1 MIKHNR
7 TSFPSLWDEIFDL
20 RPFAVNN
27 GGHSLSTPAVNIQE
41 NEKEYMIEL
50 AAPGLNKKDIKI
62 ELDKDTLTI
71 KAEQSEKTEVNED
84 NYSRREFNY
93 SRREFNY
100 SRREFNYSSFS
111 RSFTMPQG
119 KIDQDKID
127 AKYEDGVLKLNLP
140 KAEKARLSKEIKVS

>member
-1 MIKHNR
+1 MKMIKHNR
-7 TSFPSLWDEIFDL
+7 TSFPSIWDEIFDL
-20 RPFAVNN
+20 RPFAAHN
-27 GGHSLSTPAVNIQE
+27 GGHSFSTPAVNIQE

-50 AAPGLNKKDIKI
+50 AAPGLNKDDIKI

-71 KAEQSEKTEVNED
+71 KSERTEEKKVNE
-84 NYSRREFNY
+84 E
-93 SRREFNY
+93 NY

-127 AKYEDGVLKLNLP
+127 AKYENGVLMLCLP
-140 KAEKARLSKEIKVS
+140 KAEKARLSKEIKIS